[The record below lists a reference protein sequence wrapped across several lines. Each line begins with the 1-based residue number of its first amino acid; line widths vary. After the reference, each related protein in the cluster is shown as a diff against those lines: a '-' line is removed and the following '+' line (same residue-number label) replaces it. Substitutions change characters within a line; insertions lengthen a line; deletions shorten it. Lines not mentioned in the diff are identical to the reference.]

1 MTSVQRIGVYF
12 SANDRVYPW
21 ARAFLA
27 SFRAHNP
34 DLELVLIPFDDA
46 CERVLALREEYGFSV
61 YEDAAGF
68 PRLEAIGEAL
78 ELGHTPTGPRWF
90 RRYAAFWG
98 PLDRFFYLD
107 TRQVVLADLRPA
119 LEALDADGFDFLHY
133 DCALD
138 QVYEPGPWR
147 RDLLRR
153 GRARGFLSG
162 MWTAR
167 RGLVSLEDFERFG
180 REAVAVREHL
190 NPRNTDQAFIN
201 YCVDHSDLRVGHLAE
216 ILGGVVSQGW
226 ARQPGRLYRDSGD
239 WRLWDH
245 GGLDHRKRLILL
257 HWAGYRRLESI
268 PHFSL
273 FARYYT
279 RGQGFLATRRFSLA
293 LGLRRVLRLP
303 VDRARAVRSINFAYR
318 QLTRAR

>member
-1 MTSVQRIGVYF
+1 MSDGARIGVYF

-34 DLELVLIPFDDA
+34 DLELVLIPFDDH
-46 CERVLALREEYGFSV
+46 CDRLLALSDLYDFSV
-61 YEDAAGF
+61 YDDGSF

-107 TRQVVLADLRPA
+107 ARQVVLADLRPA
-119 LEALDADGFDFLHY
+119 IEALHAYGFDFLYY
-133 DCALD
+133 DCELD

-153 GRARGFLSG
+153 GRGRGFNSG
-162 MWTAR
+162 RWVAR
-167 RGLVSLEDFERFG
+167 RGLFSLADFERFS
-180 REAVAVREHL
+180 REAVALREQL

-201 YCVDHSDLRVGHLAE
+201 YCVDHSDLRVGHLADV
-216 ILGGVVSQGW
+216 LGGVVSRGW
-226 ARQPGRLYRDSGD
+226 ARQRGRLYREGAD

-245 GGLDHRKRLILL
+245 GGLDHNKRLILL

-268 PHFSL
+268 PHYSL
-273 FARYYT
+273 FLRYYT
-279 RGQGFLATRRFSLA
+279 RGQGFLSTRWFA
-293 LGLRRVLRLP
+293 LGATLRRIPLLLLG
-303 VDRARAVRSINFAYR
+303 RARAAKTINSAYR